1 MPRITGQFT
10 ITHNGNQITFTLVGE
25 TYKSVDTE
33 SGVKSRKVIKWQ
45 ATEHDAELGEITR
58 FVFVLPRTNRANVV
72 EEYFSPVS
80 GHHLLSKTYRHKIGA
95 PDRREADRGFFVK
108 VWQGMIQSKKV

>member
-33 SGVKSRKVIKWQ
+33 SGVKSRKPFYLLAPSWSPPLFQFREEKLMLKVGGIRF
-45 ATEHDAELGEITR
+45 GE
-58 FVFVLPRTNRANVV
+58 
-72 EEYFSPVS
+72 S
-80 GHHLLSKTYRHKIGA
+80 
-95 PDRREADRGFFVK
+95 DRIDSR
-108 VWQGMIQSKKV
+108 IHSS

>member
-45 ATEHDAELGEITR
+45 ATEHDDELGEITR

-72 EEYFSPVS
+72 EEYFSPS
-80 GHHLLSKTYRHKIGA
+80 
-95 PDRREADRGFFVK
+95 
-108 VWQGMIQSKKV
+108 QGIIY

>member
-45 ATEHDAELGEITR
+45 ATEHDAELGVRSLASSSSFRARTAR
-58 FVFVLPRTNRANVV
+58 TSSKNTSPRLRASSTEQNLQTQKR
-72 EEYFSPVS
+72 SP
-80 GHHLLSKTYRHKIGA
+80 RPA
-95 PDRREADRGFFVK
+95 
-108 VWQGMIQSKKV
+108 